1 MGLNV
6 QCHTPVKVTT
16 CSQFS
21 PIKLPVRT
29 SQLAENFSDRQT
41 ARLPQNSV
49 SNVSYTSTYRGL
61 PINRT
66 GHNNITQSISVQLS
80 I

>member
-6 QCHTPVKVTT
+6 QSPTKVKATI

-21 PIKLPVRT
+21 PINLTVRT
-29 SQLAENFSDRQT
+29 LPPAENFSDRQT
-41 ARLPQNSV
+41 TGLPQNSV
-49 SNVSYTSTYRGL
+49 SNICYTLIYRGL
-61 PINRT
+61 PTSRT
-66 GHNNITQSISVQLS
+66 GHNNITQSTPVQLF